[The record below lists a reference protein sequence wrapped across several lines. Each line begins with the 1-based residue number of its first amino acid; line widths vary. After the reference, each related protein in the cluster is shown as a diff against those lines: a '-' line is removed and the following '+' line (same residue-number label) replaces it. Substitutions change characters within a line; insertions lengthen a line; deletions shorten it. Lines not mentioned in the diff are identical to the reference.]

1 MYKRKLLNEDVFFI
15 KNFFVRTF
23 FLSLFTQIEI
33 NDQPL
38 KVAPASSGI
47 FSKVKLR

>member
-1 MYKRKLLNEDVFFI
+1 MKMFFV
-15 KNFFVRTF
+15 KNFFVPTF
-23 FLSLFTQIEI
+23 FPLFIQIEI